1 MGAVLCVYGVLD
13 PVSGSRRGGAALL
26 WLALSGRAD
35 SLFRGGGAAP
45 PPFCS
50 GGGTGVRLGAKIIMS
65 ALGHHAGG
73 GPRKR
78 RVKCVLVTCALCL
91 SLSVCV
97 CVCVFCSTTGSKS
110 NIIYKRKESSN
121 KRGGGVDSLAAKGDV
136 CVRRGKKQRDF
147 FIQLGS
153 ETPVG

>member
-50 GGGTGVRLGAKIIMS
+50 GGGTGVRLGAKMS
-65 ALGHHAGG
+65 SCRHSGTTRGADHA
-73 GPRKR
+73 
-78 RVKCVLVTCALCL
+78 
-91 SLSVCV
+91 
-97 CVCVFCSTTGSKS
+97 
-110 NIIYKRKESSN
+110 KE
-121 KRGGGVDSLAAKGDV
+121 
-136 CVRRGKKQRDF
+136 
-147 FIQLGS
+147 
-153 ETPVG
+153 E

>member
-78 RVKCVLVTCALCL
+78 RVKCVLVTCALCV
-91 SLSVCV
+91 SRCVCV
-97 CVCVFCSTTGSKS
+97 CVCVFILFNDWK
-110 NIIYKRKESSN
+110 
-121 KRGGGVDSLAAKGDV
+121 
-136 CVRRGKKQRDF
+136 
-147 FIQLGS
+147 
-153 ETPVG
+153 